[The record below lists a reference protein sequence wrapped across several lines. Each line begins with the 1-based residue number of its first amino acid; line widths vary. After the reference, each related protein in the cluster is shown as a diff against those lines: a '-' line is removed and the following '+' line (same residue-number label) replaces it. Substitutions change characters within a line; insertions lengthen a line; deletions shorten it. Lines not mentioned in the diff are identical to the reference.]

1 MTKLL
6 IDRFKKGKW
15 CQRSN
20 SLLGDKK
27 KVAALLLQSARYVN
41 KSGMKEVRQE
51 LDLLR
56 TYISDILKGH
66 YKGYDNYKGYDKSSL
81 TLSFAAIIY
90 VVSPL
95 DLVPDFVPLGLF
107 DDVSIVL
114 WAVSQLSGEFEKYKQ
129 QRIKQEKDSKTEPS
143 TFSTDNQELSELENE
158 SN

>member
-66 YKGYDNYKGYDKSSL
+66 YKGYDKSSL